1 MHILLIAA
9 TTFEIQPVIDFLDE
23 QGNTVQGHTLE
34 VFITGVGML
43 YTTYQLTSHL
53 QQKHPGLMI
62 QAGIGG
68 SFATRYPPGSVVLV
82 EREIIGDLGVEENQS
97 FTDLFDMGFL
107 TANHIPH
114 TNKWLVNPS
123 TDQWEKYGLPF
134 VKGNTINEITTRPE
148 RIIQLQQKYDVTVE
162 SMEGAAFHYV
172 ALQEGIPFLQV
183 RAISNYVGERDKT
196 KWKIKEAITALNDQL
211 INILK
216 TL

>member
-1 MHILLIAA
+1 MHILLTAA

-23 QGNTVQGHTLE
+23 QGNTVQEHSVE
-34 VFITGVGML
+34 VLITGVGVL

-53 QQKHPGLMI
+53 QQKRPGLMI

-68 SFATRYPPGSVVLV
+68 SFATRYPPGSLVLV
-82 EREIIGDLGVEENQS
+82 EREIIGDLGVEENRT

-107 TANHIPH
+107 AANHVPH
-114 TNKWLVNPS
+114 TNKWLVNPH
-123 TDQWEKYGLPF
+123 TDQWTKHGLPF

-148 RIIQLQQKYDVTVE
+148 RIMQLQQKYDVAVE

-172 ALQEGIPFLQV
+172 ALQENVPFLQM
-183 RAISNYVGERDKT
+183 RAISNFVGERDKA
-196 KWKIKEAITALNDQL
+196 KWKIKEAIAALNDQL